1 MDVAAKFPG
10 ITGLFVSGIV
20 SAALRYTI
28 YTLHIQYNITNCAV
42 YYLLVI
48 PIFRAFFYKT
58 LKFLS
63 TMSAQINTVS
73 GTIYED
79 FIVKMMGIKV
89 SDLTASVIMKSI
101 AVISGIVCV
110 VLVFVVE
117 KLNGILQV
125 YQF

>member
-1 MDVAAKFPG
+1 
-10 ITGLFVSGIV
+10 
-20 SAALRYTI
+20 
-28 YTLHIQYNITNCAV
+28 
-42 YYLLVI
+42 
-48 PIFRAFFYKT
+48 
-58 LKFLS
+58 
-63 TMSAQINTVS
+63 MSAQINTVS

-89 SDLTASVIMKSI
+89 SDFTASVIMKSI

-125 YQF
+125 PI

>member
-20 SAALRYTI
+20 SAALRYSIYTYNILQRIALFTI
-28 YTLHIQYNITNCAV
+28 YWR
-42 YYLLVI
+42 I
-48 PIFRAFFYKT
+48 PIFCAFFYIT
-58 LKFLS
+58 LKLFS

-110 VLVFVVE
+110 ILVFVVE

-125 YQF
+125 YKF